1 MDRHPAP
8 LPPFGGSLAMPSL
21 RLAEHRIAEEQKGN
35 KLCGCMGTAQGKILQ
50 GLRPLLQAP
59 SGLHYVFVCENQ
71 ALNAKVDQGQRMSV
85 SNVDA
90 AYIKANL
97 LSMNCLV
104 QSMGD
109 RADI

>member
-1 MDRHPAP
+1 
-8 LPPFGGSLAMPSL
+8 
-21 RLAEHRIAEEQKGN
+21 
-35 KLCGCMGTAQGKILQ
+35 MGTAQGKILQ

-109 RADI
+109 RADIWPPPRLHIGQATRTHTRTRTRTLAYTHELFVHQLLVS